1 MAEPT
6 KARVPNRPNTPARR
20 TLPLRTPTLSRV
32 DTSST
37 TYKQAA
43 SKYTRFMIA
52 MPILLVTSYY
62 LFDRLALGHEAKSLR
77 GTPTAD
83 EVNKSNELGYK
94 YAWYHLTSSSIPT
107 RKMIGTS
114 VPEYIFIRISIVCL
128 QYTTPICLVYLLS
141 LIALKG
147 TEEIS
152 SWTSTVVIGYA
163 ILDALYALLIYY
175 PYNRRLKQAAEHPPP
190 LPRAERRELLIR
202 CLNNIPDIASYLR
215 TWFLKANPSEIRKDN
230 VREFLSWAFFDRH
243 PGNESAAELEELD
256 EYLAEIE
263 QRIGYQLKPGK
274 GKAESLR
281 LTLDNIEVRYRS
293 VVWYIIVGLVDLMT
307 HFILSRKGFRYY
319 AQPKPYSHSVIPP
332 RLQSLFAET
341 RSVSQF
347 SYWYRPHTAK
357 DKLPLVFLHG
367 IGIGLWPYTQYLSN
381 LNQAFDEDD
390 QIGIIALEYLP
401 VSTRLTDAPLSPTEF
416 LTQITLLLDAHGWN
430 QFAVLGH
437 SYGTALATHMIKSP
451 SLSPR
456 IQSIVLVD
464 PVCILLHLPDVA
476 YNFTRRKPRGAN
488 EYLLWYFASK
498 DSGVAHCLA
507 RHFFW
512 KDNIAWKE
520 DLKHIVEKPY
530 AKGKTNAT
538 VQPQKLRVRKVAVC
552 LAERD
557 LIVNTPTVLQYLL
570 NNEDWVTADSVLEKN
585 GSYGTRQPGSMRQGE
600 YFEYNGIEVVWFNGL
615 DHAQIFDGKETSARL
630 ATITRGSCAR
640 G

>member
-1 MAEPT
+1 
-6 KARVPNRPNTPARR
+6 
-20 TLPLRTPTLSRV
+20 
-32 DTSST
+32 
-37 TYKQAA
+37 
-43 SKYTRFMIA
+43 
-52 MPILLVTSYY
+52 
-62 LFDRLALGHEAKSLR
+62 
-77 GTPTAD
+77 
-83 EVNKSNELGYK
+83 
-94 YAWYHLTSSSIPT
+94 
-107 RKMIGTS
+107 MIGTS
-114 VPEYIFIRISIVCL
+114 LPEYIFIRISILCL
-128 QYTTPICLVYLLS
+128 QYTTPICVVYLLA

-152 SWTSTVVIGYA
+152 SWTSKVVIGYG
-163 ILDALYALLIYY
+163 ILDALYALFIYY
-175 PYNRRLKQAAEHPPP
+175 PYNRRLKEAAVHPPP
-190 LPRAERRELLIR
+190 LPRAERRELFIR

-215 TWFLKANPSEIRKDN
+215 TWFLKANVSEIRRDN

-243 PGNESAAELEELD
+243 LGNETAEELEELD

-263 QRIGYQLKPGK
+263 HRIGYELKPGR

-293 VVWYIIVGLVDLMT
+293 VVWYIIVGIVDHIT
-307 HFILSRKGFRYY
+307 HFLLSRRGFLYY
-319 AQPKPYSHSVIPP
+319 AQPKHYSYSVVPL
-332 RLQSLFAET
+332 RLQSLFTEK
-341 RSVSQF
+341 RSICQL

-381 LNQAFDEDD
+381 LNQAFGEDE

-401 VSTRLTDAPLSPTEF
+401 VSTRFTDAPLSRAEF
-416 LTQITLLLDAHGWN
+416 LAQITLLLDVHGWD

-456 IQSIVLVD
+456 VQSIVLVD

-476 YNFTRRKPRGAN
+476 YNFTRRKPRRAN
-488 EYLLWYFASK
+488 EYLLWFFATN
-498 DSGVAHCLA
+498 DPGAAWCLA

-520 DLKHIVEKPY
+520 DLKYIAEKPH
-530 AKGKTNAT
+530 ADGRIGSTAGSKKRRA
-538 VQPQKLRVRKVAVC
+538 RKVTVC

-557 LIVNTPTVLQYLL
+557 LIVDTPTVLQYLL
-570 NNEDWVTADSVLEKN
+570 NNEDWVSADSASKN
-585 GSYGTRQPGSMRQGE
+585 GPHGARQPESMRQGD
-600 YFEYNGIEVVWFNGL
+600 YFECNGIEVVWFNGL
-615 DHAQIFDGKETSARL
+615 DHAQIFDGKESSARL
-630 ATITRGSCAR
+630 TTITRSSCAR